1 VNPTNEVGAPY
12 ILMSYIHGNVA
23 SEFRIAKECEI
34 GLFGTLEQDR
44 KFRQQMARIQ
54 VQLSL
59 LTFDRIGSI
68 FQDGDNFAIGPEVE
82 TGRGPWTSPMD
93 FYTDLAPHA
102 ILVCETEAPI
112 EVRQS
117 SSFELPRLF
126 ERLMSMLG
134 NRDNPGPFGLANRD
148 FGAHNLLVNGD
159 FEIVGMIDFDGVMA
173 APIEVVAQFPQLTGL
188 DREAP
193 GHLETRPAALER
205 IKKVAPQLTKY
216 RDMVASALA
225 ELDSSGS
232 VGVNIAETMMS
243 DAASAVQGLKSYG
256 SHQKHVN
263 DYWMEAYRMLLQN
276 SNKPSGSSM

>member
-1 VNPTNEVGAPY
+1 MGRAN
-12 ILMSYIHGNVA
+12 
-23 SEFRIAKECEI
+23 
-34 GLFGTLEQDR
+34 GLLHHL
-44 KFRQQMARIQ
+44 AR
-54 VQLSL
+54 
-59 LTFDRIGSI
+59 
-68 FQDGDNFAIGPEVE
+68 
-82 TGRGPWTSPMD
+82 
-93 FYTDLAPHA
+93 HA
-102 ILVCETEAPI
+102 ILVCKTDAPI
-112 EVRQS
+112 EVRES
-117 SSFELPRLF
+117 PSFELPRLF
-126 ERLMSMLG
+126 ERLMSMFG
-134 NRDNPGPFGLANRD
+134 NRDSTGPFGLANRD